1 MIYLLNLYKFELII
15 TCMRKKDFATCQHF
29 SSDDGIDARNARKA
43 SIADY
48 TQHRWPVARRMTS
61 DDFGHVLQDYEEV
74 ALIPRNSAKIGLLN
88 VSS

>member
-1 MIYLLNLYKFELII
+1 MIYLLNLYRFELIN
-15 TCMRKKDFATCQHF
+15 DFATCQHF
-29 SSDDGIDARNARKA
+29 SSDGIDARNARKA

>member
-1 MIYLLNLYKFELII
+1 MIYLLNLYEFEPRI
-15 TCMRKKDFATCQHF
+15 TYMRKNDFATCQHF

-74 ALIPRNSAKIGLLN
+74 ALILRNSAKIGLLN

>member
-1 MIYLLNLYKFELII
+1 MIYLLNLYKFEPII
-15 TCMRKKDFATCQHF
+15 PYIYIYYIHDFVTCQHF
-29 SSDDGIDARNARKA
+29 SSDGIDARNARKA

-74 ALIPRNSAKIGLLN
+74 A
-88 VSS
+88 